1 MRAYYFSGKDKRLRY
16 GDNRLI
22 QEGET
27 HTVDCE
33 PILCEQGLH
42 GSIKALDALKYAP
55 DTYLWIV
62 EIEGDIQTGED
73 KICGKS
79 RTYIKGFDAE
89 ELLRSFACKQALINI
104 EKIKPYCSEEEYNT
118 ILAYL
123 HGDYTARAAAEAA
136 ARATWTA
143 AEEEAWEAARVA
155 RAARAAWTAAEAA
168 AAAARTA
175 ARSAAETAARS
186 AAEAAA
192 EAAARGDA
200 WTAAWTAAEA
210 AANGM
215 LEELIQE
222 ELNNA
227 S

>member
-22 QEGET
+22 QECET

-33 PILCEQGLH
+33 PILCGQGLH

-62 EIEGDIQTGED
+62 EIEGDIKTGED

-104 EKIKPYCSEEEYNT
+104 EKIKPYCSEAEYNT

-143 AEEEAWEAARVA
+143 AEAVAWEAARVA

-168 AAAARTA
+168 EAAARGAAWTA
-175 ARSAAETAARS
+175 ARA

-192 EAAARGDA
+192 EAAT
-200 WTAAWTAAEA
+200 WTAAKA

>member
-33 PILCEQGLH
+33 PVLCEQGLH
-42 GSIKALDALKYAP
+42 GSIKALDALKHAP

-62 EIEGDIQTGED
+62 EIEGDVQIRED

-104 EKIKPYCSEEEYNT
+104 EKIKPYCSDEQYNT
-118 ILAYL
+118 ILTYL
-123 HGDYTARAAAEAA
+123 HGDYTVRSAAE
-136 ARATWTA
+136 TA
-143 AEEEAWEAARVA
+143 AE
-155 RAARAAWTAAEAA
+155 
-168 AAAARTA
+168 
-175 ARSAAETAARS
+175 SAETAARS
-186 AAEAAA
+186 AAWAAVETAAWAAA
-192 EAAARGDA
+192 E
-200 WTAAWTAAEA
+200 TAANE
-210 AANGM
+210 M
-215 LEELIQE
+215 LEELIQG

>member
-33 PILCEQGLH
+33 PIPCEQGLH

-62 EIEGDIQTGED
+62 EIEGDIKTGGD

-89 ELLRSFACKQALINI
+89 ELLKTFARKQALINI

-118 ILAYL
+118 ILLYL
-123 HGDYTARAAAEAA
+123 RGDYALRSAARAAARAAEAAAWAAAEATAWAAAEAAARAAARAAAAAAAEATARAAAEAA
-136 ARATWTA
+136 A
-143 AEEEAWEAARVA
+143 A
-155 RAARAAWTAAEAA
+155 RAA
-168 AAAARTA
+168 AR
-175 ARSAAETAARS
+175 
-186 AAEAAA
+186 
-192 EAAARGDA
+192 
-200 WTAAWTAAEA
+200 AAEA
-210 AANGM
+210 AANEM

-222 ELNNA
+222 ELKNA